1 MRIEGTDLV
10 ATCLGLDCAGEVRFA
25 GGVLRERK
33 PFHDVLLT
41 TCSTCRRVHRYDSD
55 DDLYLVE
62 GG

>member
-1 MRIEGTDLV
+1 
-10 ATCLGLDCAGEVRFA
+10 
-25 GGVLRERK
+25 
-33 PFHDVLLT
+33 VLLT